1 MSDIFRYFLGLGVV
15 IGLVVFYAWIKTF
28 SEFKE
33 AKEKLIKSDV
43 AEFGQCCGLETGVC
57 TLPARLEKLNKIEL
71 DAAKKQPDKK

>member
-1 MSDIFRYFLGLGVV
+1 MNDIFRFILGLGVV
-15 IGLVVFYAWIKTF
+15 LLLIILYAWIQTF
-28 SEFKE
+28 VEFKE

-43 AEFGQCCGLETGVC
+43 AEFGQCCGLENGVC

>member
-1 MSDIFRYFLGLGVV
+1 MNDIFRYFLGLGVI

-33 AKEKLIKSDV
+33 AKEKQIKADV
-43 AEFGQCCGLETGVC
+43 AEFGQCCGLESGVC

-71 DAAKKQPDKK
+71 HAAKKEPNKK